1 MRITK
6 NNPYRTM
13 GHGFMKLII
22 SAMNKDKHYLRC
34 LHRIIGSEITKRYV
48 FFDSYTSKNHAA

>member
-13 GHGFMKLII
+13 RHGFMKLII
-22 SAMNKDKHYLRC
+22 SAMNKDNIIC
-34 LHRIIGSEITKRYV
+34 DVFTEFIGSKITKRHA
-48 FFDSYTSKNHAA
+48 FFDSYTS